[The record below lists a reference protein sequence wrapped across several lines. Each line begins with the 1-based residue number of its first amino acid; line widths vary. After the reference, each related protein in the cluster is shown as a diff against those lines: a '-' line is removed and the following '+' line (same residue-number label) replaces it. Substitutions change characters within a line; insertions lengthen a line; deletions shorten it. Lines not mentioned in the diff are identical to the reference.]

1 MFELYKVIDMRGG
14 KKLIYEGNNDEVM
27 NEELR
32 KNSGLYMVKKD
43 NCHIKVQSFGNGK
56 TEIMDLWTE

>member
-1 MFELYKVIDMRGG
+1 MFELHKVIDMRGT
-14 KKLIYEGNNDEVM
+14 KKVVYKGDNDEVM
-27 NEELR
+27 NEILR

-43 NCHIKVQSFGNGK
+43 NCFIKVQSYGNGK

>member
-43 NCHIKVQSFGNGK
+43 NCYIKVQSFGNGK